1 MVELVV
7 LVVVPGGTGTGTI
20 AQNAAKARTL
30 SFTFDFFYAEQ
41 ILEMLCKLVNQM
53 LPFGTGFRLHG

>member
-30 SFTFDFFYAEQ
+30 SFTFDFFLRRANIGYA
-41 ILEMLCKLVNQM
+41 V
-53 LPFGTGFRLHG
+53 